1 MAQDTLRVIAKIKA
15 RPGKTDE
22 LLSVLS
28 SLVEPTRKEPGC
40 ISYRLLQENEDPTVF
55 VFVEE
60 WQSSSALESHFATK
74 HFKEALVK
82 LPNLVA
88 AEPDIKRYH
97 LVS

>member
-1 MAQDTLRVIAKIKA
+1 MAQDTLRVIARIKA
-15 RPGKTDE
+15 RPGKVDE

>member
-1 MAQDTLRVIAKIKA
+1 MHRLQTIA
-15 RPGKTDE
+15 G
-22 LLSVLS
+22 
-28 SLVEPTRKEPGC
+28 
-40 ISYRLLQENEDPTVF
+40 NEDPTAF

-97 LVS
+97 LVN

>member
-1 MAQDTLRVIAKIKA
+1 MAQDILRVIARIKA
-15 RPGKTDE
+15 RPGKVDE

-40 ISYRLLQENEDPTVF
+40 IGYRLLQENEDPTVF

-60 WQSSSALESHFATK
+60 WQNSSALESHFATK